1 MSVGELMIFP
11 ALFAAGMVLVD
22 TTDGVLMLAAY
33 EWAFVEPARK
43 LAYDVTITAVSALA
57 ALLIALIEAAAM
69 MAKAFALEG
78 TDWFIAT
85 QIAEHFTI
93 VGVAIIGLLA
103 VAWAVSCWRL
113 RSRAAA

>member
-1 MSVGELMIFP
+1 VSVGELMIFP

-22 TTDGVLMLAAY
+22 TTDGVLMLAY
-33 EWAFVEPARK
+33 N
-43 LAYDVTITAVSALA
+43 VTITAVSALA